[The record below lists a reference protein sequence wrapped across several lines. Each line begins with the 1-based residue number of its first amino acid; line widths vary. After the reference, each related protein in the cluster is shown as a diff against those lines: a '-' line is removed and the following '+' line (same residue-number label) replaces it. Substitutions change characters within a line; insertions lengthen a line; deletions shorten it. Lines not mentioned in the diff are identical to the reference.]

1 MKLSVDR
8 ILTTHVG
15 SLIRPP
21 ELVTLLKAKEAGTP
35 IEDSAIVECQR
46 AAVAA
51 VVRTQVTMG
60 LDVVNDGEFG
70 KTISWSRYVL
80 ERMSGFVQQPGN
92 DSMPKGVA
100 GKDRRDFADFYRQ
113 YDASQGL
120 TRMSP
125 WRVTGPISY
134 TGQAAIQR
142 DIAELKRALA
152 GLNVTEAFMTAVAP
166 ASVVPDRDDQ
176 FYRSDEDYLFA
187 VADALREEYRAIVDA
202 GFVLQVDDAYLAHY
216 YDMLVPPGTLA
227 DYRRWAE
234 LRVEVLNRA
243 LHGIPEER
251 TRYHVCWGSWN
262 GPHMSDVPLK
272 DIVDIILRVRV
283 GGYLLEMANPR
294 HEHEWRVWESV
305 KLPAG
310 RALIPG
316 VISHA
321 TNIVEHPELICD
333 RLVRLATLLGRES
346 VIAGTDCGFAQGPFV
361 QRVHPSIMWAKLQ
374 MLVEGARL
382 ASQKLWVGAERAA

>member
-1 MKLSVDR
+1 
-8 ILTTHVG
+8 
-15 SLIRPP
+15 
-21 ELVTLLKAKEAGTP
+21 
-35 IEDSAIVECQR
+35 
-46 AAVAA
+46 
-51 VVRTQVTMG
+51 
-60 LDVVNDGEFG
+60 
-70 KTISWSRYVL
+70 
-80 ERMSGFVQQPGN
+80 MSGFVQQPGN

-125 WRVTGPISY
+125 WQVTGPISY

-152 GLNVTEAFMTAVAP
+152 GRSVTEAFMTAVAP

-176 FYRSDEDYLFA
+176 FYPSDEDYLFA
-187 VADALREEYRAIVDA
+187 VADALREEYQAIVDA
-202 GFVLQVDDAYLAHY
+202 GFILQVDDAYLAHY

-234 LRVEVLNRA
+234 LRVEVLNHA
-243 LHGIPEER
+243 LRGIPEER

-272 DIVDIILRVRV
+272 DIVDLILRVRV

-294 HEHEWRVWESV
+294 HEHEWRVWESI

-333 RLVRLATLLGRES
+333 RLVRLANLLGRES

-382 ASQKLWVGAERAA
+382 ASRKLWSGTERAA